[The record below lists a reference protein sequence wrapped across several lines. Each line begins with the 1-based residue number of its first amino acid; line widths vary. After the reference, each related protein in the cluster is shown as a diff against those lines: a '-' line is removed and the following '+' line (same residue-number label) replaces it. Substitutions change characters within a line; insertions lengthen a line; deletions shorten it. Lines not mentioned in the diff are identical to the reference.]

1 MLAKANLSACSTSSW
16 FGLPTRLPSVKTTDG
31 VPLQLN
37 ICSSPNCE
45 RAINGSQ
52 RKHCIDKRQ
61 IDITLWGNT
70 GTGLEIASGLPR
82 AWPQTYLNWLFRQS
96 YVRKGCP
103 TGPETVRWTDS
114 ISGQVLCFGHIS
126 ANIRDE
132 PRGTL
137 SALIKRSRSYRCL
150 AILSG
155 RQWYFVCP
163 VTGDR
168 ASVLWKPL
176 GADRFCSRRAWPQQ
190 VAYLSQFGTWIDR
203 AHAGKA
209 KVRAKLLKVSD
220 FDEQELPP
228 RPRRMRARTYERLAN
243 RFESYQAQLDN
254 G

>member
-1 MLAKANLSACSTSSW
+1 MPRH
-16 FGLPTRLPSVKTTDG
+16 FG
-31 VPLQLN
+31 
-37 ICSSPNCE
+37 
-45 RAINGSQ
+45 
-52 RKHCIDKRQ
+52 
-61 IDITLWGNT
+61 
-70 GTGLEIASGLPR
+70 
-82 AWPQTYLNWLFRQS
+82 
-96 YVRKGCP
+96 
-103 TGPETVRWTDS
+103 
-114 ISGQVLCFGHIS
+114 
-126 ANIRDE
+126 
-132 PRGTL
+132 
-137 SALIKRSRSYRCL
+137 
-150 AILSG
+150 G

-254 G
+254 GLAALVSRLGPNG